1 MLASSKRASSSV
13 LDGTTAFSTSPAVPP
28 PAMKVVPYIV
38 IKGRTLTRRSHP
50 RGEMSELASKLA
62 DRFDSVYVADEDGIF
77 RNKPQLDVAREV
89 CDEIST
95 TYEAGVRFGQ
105 NVIDVFVAGADRA
118 VVGSSTLMGLDELK
132 RAFKLSEDITFKVDF
147 RDGIV
152 GFDEN
157 IAGRAFLDLARD
169 VAEIGVTDLVVPE
182 SLARE
187 AAAAKSK
194 LGFSL
199 GVLASAADR
208 RSLESAGVD
217 YIVCEDYGRLMD
229 DE

>member
-1 MLASSKRASSSV
+1 
-13 LDGTTAFSTSPAVPP
+13 
-28 PAMKVVPYIV
+28 MKTIPYLV
-38 IKGRTLTRRSHP
+38 IKGRTLVRRSHP
-50 RGEMSELASKLA
+50 RGEMSELASTLA
-62 DRFDSVYVADEDGIF
+62 DRFDSVYVADEDGVF
-77 RNKPQLDVAREV
+77 RNKPQLDVAREIS
-89 CDEIST
+89 DEVST
-95 TYEAGVRFGQ
+95 IYEAGVRFGQ
-105 NVIDVFVAGADRA
+105 NVIDVFVAGSDRA
-118 VVGSSTLMGLDELK
+118 VIGTSTLMSLDELK

-169 VAEIGVTDLVVPE
+169 VTGIGVTDFIVPAA
-182 SLARE
+182 LARE

-208 RSLESAGVD
+208 GSLESIGVD

>member
-1 MLASSKRASSSV
+1 
-13 LDGTTAFSTSPAVPP
+13 
-28 PAMKVVPYIV
+28 MKAIPYI
-38 IKGRTLTRRSHP
+38 ILKGRTLTRRSHP
-50 RGEMSELASKLA
+50 RGEMSELASTLA
-62 DRFDSVYVADEDGIF
+62 DHFESIYVADEDGIF
-77 RNKPQLDVAREV
+77 RNKPQLDVAREM

-118 VVGSSTLMGLDELK
+118 VVGSSTLMSLDELR

-169 VAEIGVTDLVVPE
+169 VTGIGVTDFVVPGN
-182 SLARE
+182 LARE

-199 GVLASAADR
+199 GVLAPAADR
-208 RSLESAGVD
+208 RSLESIGVD